1 MPRRGKTPLDPDAVG
16 FIYSN
21 PMEASFK
28 QRCLEDSKTYHRKLL
43 RTLQN
48 EGLAALGY
56 ASEYD
61 YIRVEERLRKII
73 KGPEQNILKPKAAS
87 KMIVSELKEELEAQG
102 LPTDGTR
109 NVLYQRVQKA
119 RRINRSRGRPL
130 WVPPVEEE
138 EEEVNLIYNS
148 SPAMKTDILFCL
160 DQIHVSLVCISQ
172 FIYVQHGLSLQS

>member
-1 MPRRGKTPLDPDAVG
+1 M
-16 FIYSN
+16 
-21 PMEASFK
+21 
-28 QRCLEDSKTYHRKLL
+28 YHRKLL
-43 RTLQN
+43 KTLRN
-48 EGLAALGY
+48 EGLAALGEV
-56 ASEYD
+56 SESD

-73 KGPEQNILKPKAAS
+73 KGPDQNALKPKAAS

-138 EEEVNLIYNS
+138 EEEVNHSFMTESL
-148 SPAMKTDILFCL
+148 
-160 DQIHVSLVCISQ
+160 IHVSLCVWQ
-172 FIYVQHGLSLQS
+172 FFVFAIVLIFVVSNYEGL